1 MNPCCFLIPLFL
13 LNQNPGSKARVGRF
27 KDWNMALNDRYLFF
41 FLLTQVENTE
51 PFVVISS
58 HDAWILLLVN
68 SVGTPF
74 LCKRFLLL

>member
-13 LNQNPGSKARVGRF
+13 LNQNPGSKASVGRF
-27 KDWNMALNDRYLFF
+27 KDWNMALNDQY
-41 FLLTQVENTE
+41 LTQVENTE

>member
-1 MNPCCFLIPLFL
+1 
-13 LNQNPGSKARVGRF
+13 
-27 KDWNMALNDRYLFF
+27 MALNDRYLFF